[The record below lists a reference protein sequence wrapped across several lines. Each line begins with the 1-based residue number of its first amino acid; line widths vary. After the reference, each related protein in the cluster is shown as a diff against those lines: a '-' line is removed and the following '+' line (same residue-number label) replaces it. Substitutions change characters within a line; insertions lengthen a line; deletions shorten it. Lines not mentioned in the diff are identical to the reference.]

1 MADFNKSL
9 NENKKESQLLRSDL
23 ATFEHKA
30 TETNNDSMKEIM
42 EDIANLEKDFRK
54 LQAMDINECG
64 FLKQQVGQLINEKT
78 KIEQSSILLDT
89 RINQLE

>member
-1 MADFNKSL
+1 MSEFNKGL

-30 TETNNDSMKEIM
+30 TENNNDTMKEIM

-54 LQAMDINECG
+54 L
-64 FLKQQVGQLINEKT
+64 
-78 KIEQSSILLDT
+78 
-89 RINQLE
+89 